1 MNKAIVTIV
10 NGEKYEKI
18 WGLTEPFFIRYAE
31 KCDADL
37 IVLKGTEGKD
47 LPSAHWLKFSI
58 YDLLH
63 KEFDRVAFIDADI
76 IIRDD
81 APSLFDVVPEHEFGI
96 FDEGEFTSRSICIH
110 EVMKV
115 YKVEE
120 FRYDGHTYYN
130 TGVMVV
136 SRRHRHIFKVIEE
149 VKPLRNS
156 FGEQTFLNM
165 KIMISG
171 CPVHKL
177 NFRYNRMSLMDRILG
192 VSRLDSYLI
201 HYAGDGDKL
210 FPKMERDIKC
220 WEDAKGLYEYRKKLF
235 IWALGG
241 LGDVISAEPVVRYIR
256 EHVYPDADI
265 WLMSEQCEVYSHIEG
280 LNLTHDYPKIELD
293 AVIEMNTHQLPW
305 DGFGK
310 YMPFQ
315 FTHCVD
321 WVSAITLGQQ
331 LPDDDKEIRLTYE
344 PEHLKEARDICPT
357 LENLVLVHPGIAWVS
372 KTFPIEYWQSI
383 IDGLKAEGF
392 EVGIIGKDVKESH
405 GVLPVNAEGCVDF
418 RNKLSMKG
426 LFALISKAKTLIS
439 NDSAPIHIAGAF
451 DNNIILIPTC
461 KHPDHI
467 LPFRNRSKDYKTKAL
482 YKKVMEGDNLFNMDA
497 NEVWIAKDIPKGHT
511 IEEYLPEVAD
521 VIETTKQFDRNYTRV
536 YSSCKQME
544 VLQ

>member
-1 MNKAIVTIV
+1 
-10 NGEKYEKI
+10 
-18 WGLTEPFFIRYAE
+18 
-31 KCDADL
+31 
-37 IVLKGTEGKD
+37 
-47 LPSAHWLKFSI
+47 
-58 YDLLH
+58 
-63 KEFDRVAFIDADI
+63 
-76 IIRDD
+76 
-81 APSLFDVVPEHEFGI
+81 
-96 FDEGEFTSRSICIH
+96 
-110 EVMKV
+110 
-115 YKVEE
+115 
-120 FRYDGHTYYN
+120 
-130 TGVMVV
+130 
-136 SRRHRHIFKVIEE
+136 
-149 VKPLRNS
+149 
-156 FGEQTFLNM
+156 
-165 KIMISG
+165 
-171 CPVHKL
+171 
-177 NFRYNRMSLMDRILG
+177 
-192 VSRLDSYLI
+192 
-201 HYAGDGDKL
+201 
-210 FPKMERDIKC
+210 
-220 WEDAKGLYEYRKKLF
+220 
-235 IWALGG
+235 
-241 LGDVISAEPVVRYIR
+241 
-256 EHVYPDADI
+256 
-265 WLMSEQCEVYSHIEG
+265 MSEQCEVYDHIKG
-280 LNLTHDYPKIELD
+280 LNLTKDYPKIELD

-426 LFALISKAKTLIS
+426 LFALIDKAKTLIS

-511 IEEYLPEVAD
+511 IEEYLPEVGE
-521 VIETTKQFDRNYTRV
+521 VIETTKQFDRNYTKV
-536 YSSCKQME
+536 YSLDKQME
-544 VLQ
+544 ALQ